1 GTARPVFTPLSLKKG
16 GGARE
21 GGGGAGGGGAPGP
34 PPPLDLAKA
43 HRQLGVYAGIL
54 RQKLG
59 LQVVELPPAP
69 GGLRALLLEDLAV
82 VQGDTALLT
91 RPWRPTRRHELSSV
105 RAVLEELKLRVVTVT
120 DEGATLDGSDVLFTG
135 REFFVGISSWTNHRG
150 AEAVADAF
158 RDFTV
163 STVPV
168 GGGGHLKSFCS
179 MAAPDTIA
187 IGSSEAARRAMKA
200 MEQLSDHA
208 YGRLSVPDDP
218 AGNCLFAR
226 PGGAAGGVLVHRSP
240 EEFPGSLQVGGAW
253 GGGGAWGRVV
263 PGGDGWAG
271 LRGKGAGL
279 RGGQGSQKGWG

>member
-1 GTARPVFTPLSLKKG
+1 MAGGFGRYTHAVVRALPPALG
-16 GGARE
+16 GGEEEEE
-21 GGGGAGGGGAPGP
+21 GGGEEGGPGP
-34 PPPLDLAKA
+34 GPGSPPLDLAKA

-135 REFFVGISSWTNHRG
+135 REFFVGISPWTNHRG
-150 AEAVADAF
+150 AEAVADTF

-187 IGSSEAARRAMKA
+187 IGSSEAARRAMKPFQKVPGVTLVPA
-200 MEQLSDHA
+200 ALSE
-208 YGRLSVPDDP
+208 
-218 AGNCLFAR
+218 
-226 PGGAAGGVLVHRSP
+226 AAK
-240 EEFPGSLQVGGAW
+240 VGGALSSCCLLLNRRPD
-253 GGGGAWGRVV
+253 A
-263 PGGDGWAG
+263 
-271 LRGKGAGL
+271 
-279 RGGQGSQKGWG
+279 